1 MILSGD
7 DSFAMAHETARFSLD
22 RKTGSVIVSASDA
35 EITMNT
41 QPARRE
47 NPRAGRPPSMRPV
60 LGRGTSALLAAA
72 LAALLAPAPAA
83 AQEASATSDAIIVG
97 VKLRVGGRFDNVRM
111 CVASPPGAKGGLAAD
126 ISFFTELAADD
137 ETTVEIDVPVMRPI
151 LFGAA
156 FRMLQ
161 FEPSVIVKFRRESE
175 GRVEFVGGPVLGLS
189 LHYGPD
195 YESDSKGED
204 RGPSFFALGPT
215 VGGYLGLDFKRPGET
230 YNFQLGLTPYVT
242 PLFGIDDPDHHFGVV
257 VGGLLDGLF
266 RFGVR

>member
-1 MILSGD
+1 MSAP
-7 DSFAMAHETARFSLD
+7 DSVKLAESIARML
-22 RKTGSVIVSASDA
+22 
-35 EITMNT
+35 
-41 QPARRE
+41 
-47 NPRAGRPPSMRPV
+47 
-60 LGRGTSALLAAA
+60 SALVLTC
-72 LAALLAPAPAA
+72 LLAPAPAGAQDGGEA
-83 AQEASATSDAIIVG
+83 AGAPVVG

-111 CVASPPGAKGGLAAD
+111 CVASPPGAKGGPAAD
-126 ISFFTELAADD
+126 VSFFVELPADD

-161 FEPSVIVKFRRESE
+161 FEPSVILKFRRESE
-175 GRVEFVGGPVLGLS
+175 GRVEFVGGPVLGFS

-195 YESDSKGED
+195 FESGPAGGD

-242 PLFGIDDPDHHFGVV
+242 PLFGVADPEHHFGVV

-266 RFGVR
+266 RFSAG

>member
-1 MILSGD
+1 MPMPRNG
-7 DSFAMAHETARFSLD
+7 TA
-22 RKTGSVIVSASDA
+22 
-35 EITMNT
+35 
-41 QPARRE
+41 
-47 NPRAGRPPSMRPV
+47 
-60 LGRGTSALLAAA
+60 SALPVFLLLTTLVTAG
-72 LAALLAPAPAA
+72 LLAPAPAR
-83 AQEASATSDAIIVG
+83 AQETSAAADAVIVG

-111 CVASPPGAKGGLAAD
+111 CVGSPPGVKGGPAAD
-126 ISFFTELAADD
+126 ISFFTSFAVDD
-137 ETTVEIDVPVMRPI
+137 EMSVEIDLPVMRPI

-161 FEPSVIVKFRRESE
+161 FEPSLAIKFRKETESS
-175 GRVEFVGGPVLGLS
+175 VEFVGGPVVGLS

-195 YESDSKGED
+195 YESGPAGGD

-266 RFGVR
+266 RFSTR